1 MSENMIGDGDMDALA
16 AEYVLGTLDFDERS
30 AAQSLLTE
38 DVGFAAKV
46 KVWERRLGELHLMVE
61 PVEPEPDIWQR
72 IKAKLPEVQPDPV
85 SALAVIEPELELK
98 PELELTPDPE
108 LKPELE
114 LTPDQELKLEL
125 ALMPDPELEPAPERK
140 PESES
145 ESEPAIIAAESV
157 PVSRDAPTAA
167 PDATALPS
175 WQPAPVQTQVATPAT
190 ATVRPAVGAT
200 VAPAPPV
207 AALPTARSAAM
218 VERDEKL
225 RVTRRRLA
233 RWRTVAVLMTLA
245 VFAVAAL
252 LALWIYVP
260 ERVPPVLR
268 PLELM
273 RLVGITIDT
282 ASTLRE
288 PAPPE
293 SQFDE

>member
-108 LKPELE
+108 LKS
-114 LTPDQELKLEL
+114 EL
-125 ALMPDPELEPAPERK
+125 ALMPDPGLEPAPEGK
-140 PESES
+140 P

-157 PVSRDAPTAA
+157 PVSRDAPPAA

-190 ATVRPAVGAT
+190 ATVKPPVGAT
-200 VAPAPPV
+200 GAPVPPV

>member
-30 AAQSLLTE
+30 AAQSLITE
-38 DVGFAAKV
+38 DAGFAAKV

-85 SALAVIEPELELK
+85 SALPVIEPELE
-98 PELELTPDPE
+98 PELELRPELELDPE
-108 LKPELE
+108 LKP
-114 LTPDQELKLEL
+114 EL

-145 ESEPAIIAAESV
+145 EPAIIAAESV
-157 PVSRDAPTAA
+157 PVSRDAPPAA

-175 WQPAPVQTQVATPAT
+175 WQPAPVQTQVATPAA
-190 ATVRPAVGAT
+190 ATVKPPVGAT
-200 VAPAPPV
+200 GAPAPPI
-207 AALPTARSAAM
+207 AAVPTARSAAM

-225 RVTRRRLA
+225 RLTRRRLA

-252 LALWIYVP
+252 LALWKYVP